1 MPELAYVNGRITAIA
16 DAVVSIDDRGFLFGD
31 AVYEAL
37 LTYGGKPFALDLHQ
51 ARLARSLAELR
62 MEGVDV
68 GSVTGAILDLIER
81 SGLRDALVYYQV
93 TRGVHA
99 RDHAPSKDLA
109 PTIVI
114 TAREHRQS
122 ALLDY
127 ERGVKTITV
136 PDIRWGRVDIKT
148 TNLLPNALAR
158 WKAKEAGCYEA
169 ILVARGPEEGDVV
182 REACATAVGIAKG
195 GALILPTQGPWI
207 LPSITRRIGE
217 DLARAEG
224 IEVIER
230 DFSVEELTS
239 ADEVMLLGSST
250 EIVGVVE
257 VDARPVGGG
266 SVGPMTQ
273 RLLDRY
279 RDFIAESL
287 GISRSDVGA

>member
-16 DAVVSIDDRGFLFGD
+16 DAVVPIDDRGFLFGD

-37 LTYGGKPFALDLHQ
+37 RVYAGKPFTLDLHQ

-62 MEGVDV
+62 MEGVNV
-68 GSVTGAILDLIER
+68 GSVTGAILDLIGR

-93 TRGVHA
+93 TRGVQA

-114 TAREHRQS
+114 TVREYRQS

-169 ILVARGPEEGDVV
+169 ILVARGPEGDVV

-195 GALILPTQGPWI
+195 GALILPTQGPFI

-224 IEVIER
+224 IEVVER